1 MSQRNFSQLVRGE
14 LAALFVA
21 SFLAALFLLGQGL
34 SKALLLLVAVF
45 AMLQPFLLLYHY
57 FRRRD

>member
-21 SFLAALFLLGQGL
+21 SFLAALFHLGQGL

-45 AMLQPFLLLYHY
+45 AMLQPFLLYHY